1 MGWLQGSN
9 YRTLQYQ
16 RLRKHRRYCQ
26 SLIARTLSAMYGQV
40 MLKTIRKP
48 KSKQDFA
55 LVLGVESSCDETAAS
70 VLRRAQDGQVEVLSS
85 IVASQDEIHTPYGGV
100 VPELA
105 ARAHMQKIESVMVRA
120 VEQAGINWTQLHAV
134 AATSGPGLIGGVIT
148 GLMAAK
154 GLSVSLDIP
163 LIAVNHLEGHAVSPR
178 LTDDCPFPY
187 LLLLVSGGHTQLLGV
202 KGVGDFTRLGSTR
215 DDAAGETF
223 DKTAK
228 IMGLGFPGG
237 PAVEKMAAN
246 GDPNSVKLP
255 RPFLGK
261 PHADFSFSGLKT
273 ATLRAYE
280 NLINAKLGQASERDK
295 ANLAASFQQAV
306 CDILCDRTRTAMDMF
321 KRANNRAEQN
331 GPYRFVVA
339 GGVAANARIRTALDK
354 LCTDNNFTLFA
365 PPLKYCGDNGAMI
378 ALAGAERLA
387 LGITSDLDV
396 CARPRWPLDQ
406 DSADNNPASGFGKKG
421 PKS

>member
-1 MGWLQGSN
+1 
-9 YRTLQYQ
+9 
-16 RLRKHRRYCQ
+16 
-26 SLIARTLSAMYGQV
+26 MYGQA
-40 MLKTIRKP
+40 MAKTTRKP
-48 KSKQDFA
+48 KSNPGSKQDFA

-70 VLRRAQDGQVEVLSS
+70 VVCRSQGGHIQILSS
-85 IVASQDEIHTPYGGV
+85 LVASQDEIHAPYGGV
-100 VPELA
+100 VPEIA
-105 ARAHMQKIESVMVRA
+105 ARAHMQKIESLIAGA
-120 VEQAGINWTQLHAV
+120 VKQAGIDWTQLHAV

-154 GLSVSLDIP
+154 GLAVSLDIP
-163 LIAVNHLEGHAVSPR
+163 LIAVNHLEGHALSPR
-178 LTDDCPFPY
+178 LTDDCPFAY
-187 LLLLVSGGHTQLLGV
+187 LLLLVSGGHTQLLEV
-202 KGVGDFTRLGSTR
+202 RGVGDFTRLGSTR

-246 GDPNSVKLP
+246 GDPNAVKLP
-255 RPFLGK
+255 RPFMGK

-280 NLINAKLGQASERDK
+280 NLTNAKPGQASERDR

-306 CDILCDRTRTAMDMF
+306 SDILCDRTKTAMEMF
-321 KRANNRAEQN
+321 KRTHK

-339 GGVAANARIRTALDK
+339 GGVAANAQIRTALEN
-354 LCTDNNFTLFA
+354 LCADHGFTLFA
-365 PPLKYCGDNGAMI
+365 PPLKYCGDNAAMI

-387 LGITSDLDV
+387 LGLTSNLDV
-396 CARPRWPLDQ
+396 SARPRWPLDPA
-406 DSADNNPASGFGKKG
+406 SARNNPASGFGKKG